1 MVGKTKEIRDSNGK
15 IIKRSAYFVSY
26 NGVWKQSIKWT
37 KKDALAYE
45 AKLKFGTVEKQ
56 TKITLNTLYDLYK
69 NENINKIKMRSII
82 TYDKFYILH
91 IKPILGNIVVDKITH
106 KNISEWQDYLVTKNF
121 SNNYLK
127 SIQQFFRTLVNYGLK
142 RDYFINNPF
151 KINFVKSNIHKKTS
165 QLTIWTPEEFHRFIS
180 YVDDL
185 EDRVIFMILYL
196 CGLRK
201 GEAMALKIK
210 DVDLVRSTISINDN
224 WDYVNKL
231 TTSPKTK
238 NSIRTVYIVKEL
250 KDVIVQLINKYQEYI
265 GYTNEGLLIGYDDH
279 MSATTLQRHHEKYCI
294 EAGVK
299 IITIHEYRHSH
310 VSTLIDMGFNPH
322 QIADRIGDTV
332 EMVNNTYGHLFLE
345 AQERMA
351 KALEDRFK
359 GITKSEVEYKAL
371 N

>member
-15 IIKRSAYFVSY
+15 IIKKSAYFVSY
-26 NGVWKQSIKWT
+26 NGTWKQNLKWT

-45 AKLKFGTVEKQ
+45 AKLKFGSVEKES
-56 TKITLNTLYDLYK
+56 KLTLDNLFKMYREEY
-69 NENINKIKMRSII
+69 IHKIKMRSII
-82 TYDKFYILH
+82 TYDKFYDLH
-91 IKPILGNIVVDKITH
+91 IKPSLGNKVIDKITQ
-106 KNISEWQDYLVTKNF
+106 KDINDWQKYLVSKKF

-127 SIQQFFRTLVNYGLK
+127 SIQQFFRTLINFGLK
-142 RDYFINNPF
+142 REYFTKDPF
-151 KINFVKSNIHKKTS
+151 KIDFVKSNSTKKS
-165 QLTIWTPEEFHRFIS
+165 KKFNIWTPEEFQRFINH
-180 YVDDL
+180 VDIL
-185 EDRVIFMILYL
+185 EDKVMFMILYL

-210 DVDLVRSTISINDN
+210 DVDLNRSTININEN

-231 TTSPKTK
+231 TTTPKTE

-250 KDVIVQLINKYQEYI
+250 KENIKLLIDKYQEYPE
-265 GYTNEGLLIGYDDH
+265 YDSNNLLIGYNLH
-279 MSATTLQRHHEKYCI
+279 MSPTTLQRHHEIYCI
-294 EAGVK
+294 ESGIKV
-299 IITIHEYRHSH
+299 ITIHEYRHSH

-322 QIADRIGDTV
+322 QIAERIGDTV

-351 KALEDRFK
+351 KALEDKFESLNK
-359 GITKSEVEYKAL
+359 KEVEYKAL